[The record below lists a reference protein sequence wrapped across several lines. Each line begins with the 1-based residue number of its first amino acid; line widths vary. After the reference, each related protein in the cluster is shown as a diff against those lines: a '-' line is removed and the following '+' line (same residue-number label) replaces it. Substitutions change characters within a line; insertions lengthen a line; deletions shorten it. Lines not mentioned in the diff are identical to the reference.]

1 MQKFPILCVL
11 AVLAFPGCTA
21 IKSMYGTPMRNQVV
35 TKACQDG
42 LVDLEQIHAMLM
54 HQQLDPAEQAKL
66 QHLHDTIQMALKNCV
81 TVGESN

>member
-1 MQKFPILCVL
+1 MRKFLILPIAL
-11 AVLAFPGCTA
+11 VLAFPGCTA
-21 IKSMYGTPMRNQVV
+21 IKSMYGTPIRNQAV

-81 TVGESN
+81 DVGESN